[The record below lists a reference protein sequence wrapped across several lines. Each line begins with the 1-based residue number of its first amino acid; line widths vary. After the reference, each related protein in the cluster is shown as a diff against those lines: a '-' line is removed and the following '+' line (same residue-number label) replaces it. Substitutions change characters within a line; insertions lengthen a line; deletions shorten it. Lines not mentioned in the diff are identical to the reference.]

1 MKKNYTDNTSLSGFI
16 QQYSTKKT
24 YVDPKF
30 QRRCVWTDKNRNKFL
45 ASLIEGE
52 AFNPIV
58 IAEIESGIEKS
69 IELGDFYSE
78 QRLKD
83 LKKEGYKHISVDGQ
97 NRTKCIESFFDNQV
111 LISGIFEDAD
121 GKKHE
126 VKKKVFKDLPTRLQ
140 DRFRDVT
147 INVTVLQGSSY
158 PDLHKT
164 FQNVNDG
171 VPLNKQEKRNS
182 IDSPISGWL
191 NNLAQS
197 PNIKDMWP
205 TVITE
210 KLIRR
215 MNDIEFCAKSFMY
228 LNYPSQRT
236 SAVGLD
242 NFYKLGEGKRMEQV
256 EEYSMANLNKCK
268 VVLENVAAAIRTG
281 AQSNN
286 IGHQPYW
293 NLLIVFG
300 WMYDNNID
308 VSSYSDLYECV
319 EKASSYLKLESKSEQ
334 ARSSDL
340 EDKNYYWFWIGQ
352 SNNGSRPDSPL
363 FLKRADVLIT
373 HLKNNHGFQSLV
385 LDKMAA

>member
-1 MKKNYTDNTSLSGFI
+1 M
-16 QQYSTKKT
+16 
-24 YVDPKF
+24 
-30 QRRCVWTDKNRNKFL
+30 

-164 FQNVNDG
+164 
-171 VPLNKQEKRNS
+171 
-182 IDSPISGWL
+182 
-191 NNLAQS
+191 
-197 PNIKDMWP
+197 
-205 TVITE
+205 
-210 KLIRR
+210 LI
-215 MNDIEFCAKSFMY
+215 
-228 LNYPSQRT
+228 
-236 SAVGLD
+236 
-242 NFYKLGEGKRMEQV
+242 
-256 EEYSMANLNKCK
+256 
-268 VVLENVAAAIRTG
+268 
-281 AQSNN
+281 
-286 IGHQPYW
+286 
-293 NLLIVFG
+293 
-300 WMYDNNID
+300 
-308 VSSYSDLYECV
+308 
-319 EKASSYLKLESKSEQ
+319 
-334 ARSSDL
+334 
-340 EDKNYYWFWIGQ
+340 
-352 SNNGSRPDSPL
+352 
-363 FLKRADVLIT
+363 
-373 HLKNNHGFQSLV
+373 
-385 LDKMAA
+385 